1 MKMASNQLEKKDYL
15 KTSLRAY
22 FLQNGFNYGNYQ
34 GLGYANVLY
43 PSLRKMYKDDDDKL
57 QEALK
62 ENIEFFN
69 TNIHF
74 LPFITSL
81 HLVMLENRTPF
92 SEIRNIKMALMGPLA
107 GIGDSLAQF
116 CLAPLFATIGA
127 SLAMDG
133 LIMGPILFF
142 VAMNIILLAAKVLTG
157 MWGYKLG
164 TNIIATLSSKM
175 EQISGVAS
183 MIGVT
188 VISGLAVNFVKI
200 TTPIQY
206 VASMPG
212 DQQKIVAI
220 QDMIDAIA
228 PRLLPVLFTGLI
240 FYLIKVKKWT
250 TYKLVILTIVI
261 GVVLSLLHIIA

>member
-1 MKMASNQLEKKDYL
+1 MASNRLEKKDYL
-15 KTSLRAY
+15 KTSLRAF

-34 GLGYANVLY
+34 GLGYANVMY
-43 PSLRKMYKDDDDKL
+43 PALRKLYKDDDDKL
-57 QEALK
+57 QEALR

-81 HLVMLENRTPF
+81 HLVMLENKTP
-92 SEIRNIKMALMGPLA
+92 SKEIRNIKMALMGPLA

-127 SLAMDG
+127 SLAQEG

-142 VAMNIILLAAKVLTG
+142 LGMNLVLLALKIATG
-157 MWGYKLG
+157 MWGYKVG
-164 TNIIATLSSKM
+164 TSIIESLSTRM
-175 EQISGVAS
+175 EQISSVAS

-206 VASMPG
+206 VAQMP
-212 DQQKIVAI
+212 DNQQKIVAI

-228 PRLLPVLFTGLI
+228 PNLLPVLFTGLI

-250 TYKLVILTIVI
+250 TYKLVVLTIII
-261 GVVLSLLHIIA
+261 GVILSCLHVIA

>member
-1 MKMASNQLEKKDYL
+1 MASNRLEKKDYL
-15 KTSLRAY
+15 KTSLRAF

-34 GLGYANVLY
+34 GLGYANVMY
-43 PSLRKMYKDDDDKL
+43 PALRKLYKDDDDKL
-57 QEALK
+57 QEALR

-81 HLVMLENRTPF
+81 HLVMLENKTP
-92 SEIRNIKMALMGPLA
+92 SKEIRNIKMALMGPLA

-127 SLAMDG
+127 SLAQEG

-142 VAMNIILLAAKVLTG
+142 LGMNLVLLALKIATG
-157 MWGYKLG
+157 MWGYKVG
-164 TNIIATLSSKM
+164 TSIIESLSTRM
-175 EQISGVAS
+175 EQISSVAS

-206 VASMPG
+206 VAQMP
-212 DQQKIVAI
+212 DIW
-220 QDMIDAIA
+220 DAIL
-228 PRLLPVLFTGLI
+228 RCLL
-240 FYLIKVKKWT
+240 Y
-250 TYKLVILTIVI
+250 
-261 GVVLSLLHIIA
+261 

>member
-1 MKMASNQLEKKDYL
+1 MKMASNRLEKKDYV
-15 KTSLRAY
+15 KTSMRAY

-43 PSLRKMYKDDDDKL
+43 PALRKMYKDDDDKL
-57 QEALK
+57 QEALT

-81 HLVMLENRTPF
+81 HLVMLENDTP
-92 SEIRNIKMALMGPLA
+92 SREIRNIKMALMGPLA

-127 SLAMDG
+127 SLAQDG
-133 LIMGPILFF
+133 MILGPVLFF
-142 VAMNIILLAAKVLTG
+142 LAMNITLWAAKLLTG

-175 EQISGVAS
+175 ELISNIAS

-206 VASMPG
+206 VGNMPG
-212 DQQKIVAI
+212 DQQKIIAI

-228 PRLLPVLFTGLI
+228 PNLLPVLYTGLI

-261 GVVLSLLHIIA
+261 GVVLSVLHIIA